1 MMEYFVQRM
10 KKHNQ
15 RMINPQ
21 QYQQHLS
28 KQISPIGMKTYL
40 TSKITMQ
47 DIALNE
53 HMLLNLKDSWH
64 FLPLLMLII
73 GRKFRL
79 ILAVLANSKLSEKKS
94 VFFNS
99 IVLVCSLLYHH
110 NDSVLFWFD
119 PFYYN
124 DEAILFWLDPYDQNF
139 EPILL

>member
-28 KQISPIGMKTYL
+28 KQISPPGMKTYL

-53 HMLLNLKDSWH
+53 HILLKLKDSWH

-73 GRKFRL
+73 GRKSDLFLLFWPIHCESFIR
-79 ILAVLANSKLSEKKS
+79 KKS

-99 IVLVCSLLYHH
+99 FVLICSLLYHH
-110 NDSVLFWFD
+110 NDSVLFWSD
-119 PFYYN
+119 PFYHN
-124 DEAILFWLDPYDQNF
+124 DEAILF
-139 EPILL
+139 

>member
-53 HMLLNLKDSWH
+53 HMLLNLKDS
-64 FLPLLMLII
+64 
-73 GRKFRL
+73 
-79 ILAVLANSKLSEKKS
+79 
-94 VFFNS
+94 
-99 IVLVCSLLYHH
+99 
-110 NDSVLFWFD
+110 
-119 PFYYN
+119 
-124 DEAILFWLDPYDQNF
+124 
-139 EPILL
+139 